1 MKYPNFD
8 KKTIVLLVVL
18 AIVFLMPPR
27 VMADYPRRIIS
38 LAPNLTEIVCDL
50 GLENR
55 IVAVTD
61 YCDYPAGVASKPKV
75 GGFANP
81 SLEAIVALKPDLV
94 VMTMDGNPQGLDARL
109 RRMGMKTYIF
119 QARRIKELPGA
130 IRGLGAVL
138 GRGRE
143 ADLRARWFEG
153 QLRNFEKK
161 KQTLR
166 DSGTKKAV
174 FVVQSIPFMAAG
186 RETIMDDAFDILG
199 MKNIAAAGG
208 SGYHKFSIE
217 EIIRLAP
224 DAIFFGKG
232 DGMGERAKPLLKRL
246 AVLPAVRT
254 GKVFFLDEA
263 VYRLGPRIIAV
274 LQEMADSF

>member
-1 MKYPNFD
+1 MKCLNFD
-8 KKTIVLLVVL
+8 KKTIVPLIVL
-18 AIVFLMPPR
+18 AIVFLMPPM
-27 VMADYPRRIIS
+27 VMADYPQRIIS

-50 GLENR
+50 GFENR

-81 SLEAIVALKPDLV
+81 SLEVIVALKPDLV
-94 VMTMDGNPQGLDARL
+94 VMTMDGNPRGLDVRL
-109 RRMGMKTYIF
+109 RKMGIKTYIF
-119 QARRIKELPGA
+119 QARRIRELPGA
-130 IRGLGAVL
+130 IRSLGAVL

-161 KQTLR
+161 KQALHKT
-166 DSGTKKAV
+166 GIKKVV
-174 FVVQSIPFMAAG
+174 FVVQSLPFMAAG
-186 RETIMDDAFDILG
+186 RGTIMDDAFEILG
-199 MKNIAAAGG
+199 MKNIAAGGG